1 MIYLAYKLNEVQS
14 AGGRKNNP
22 LIRTTRQL
30 GKDLD
35 IWVMFLESFRDTVIW
50 QLQLTS
56 NKELDLFI
64 HTSGGRK
71 IMENILKVPIV
82 LGIDEIL
89 NNIFKK

>member
-1 MIYLAYKLNEVQS
+1 MQS
-14 AGGRKNNP
+14 AGGRKTNS

-35 IWVMFLESFRDTVIW
+35 IWVMFLESFRDTVIC
-50 QLQLTS
+50 QLKLIS

-64 HTSGGRK
+64 HTSGGKK
-71 IMENILKVPIV
+71 IIEDILNVPIV

>member
-1 MIYLAYKLNEVQS
+1 MQS
-14 AGGRKNNP
+14 ARGRKNNS

-50 QLQLTS
+50 QLQLIS

-64 HTSGGRK
+64 RTSGGRK
-71 IMENILKVPIV
+71 IMEDILKVPIM